1 MRRKKNEYP
10 KQQECQH
17 KAPVMGEGW
26 QNHKHEGWMEKRPRD
41 SGERSIVETRQV
53 EQVKVWCSILRTL
66 ESRLSFWGDV

>member
-41 SGERSIVETRQV
+41 SGERSVVETYMTGRA
-53 EQVKVWCSILRTL
+53 
-66 ESRLSFWGDV
+66 G